1 VQLNTDDSDLEVIQG
16 QYQLINHYCVKVVE
30 VQMCV
35 DSQFQTD
42 GAAIENELSV
52 KRCLECGTTKSL
64 QDADHRHVLE

>member
-1 VQLNTDDSDLEVIQG
+1 
-16 QYQLINHYCVKVVE
+16 
-30 VQMCV
+30 MCV